1 MASRFVPC
9 LRRVLMPSSAIVRNA
24 RIPVASAS
32 LRTEGKQIAPLC
44 SRAQSDARI
53 LLPWN
58 LHSEVG
64 FDVPTEIKDS
74 TIPNGGLGRFIKE
87 FVTAGSVIRADPIIS
102 VQDFISSGGVS
113 PSQTVAIEML
123 DAGDMDALVEHFAAS
138 RESSLEHIRT
148 MISWFVAGVPAERT
162 DRGRPLV
169 YLLAHSFHSNH
180 SDAEHANI
188 ETVVE
193 NGLLLQKT
201 VRDISPDSEILL
213 DYTTMG
219 IEDFAKTWCAENRVS
234 DVESMSTKDVFD
246 TTNSSRV
253 SANHM

>member
-1 MASRFVPC
+1 
-9 LRRVLMPSSAIVRNA
+9 MPSSAIARNA

-32 LRTEGKQIAPLC
+32 LRTSGKQIAPLC
-44 SRAQSDARI
+44 SKAHSDSRI

-58 LHSEVG
+58 LHSDVG
-64 FDVPTEIKDS
+64 FVVPTEIKDS
-74 TIPNGGLGRFIKE
+74 LIPNGGNGRFLQE
-87 FVTAGSVIRADPIIS
+87 FVTSGSVIRSDPIIS
-102 VQDFISSGGVS
+102 AQDFISSGGVS

-123 DAGDMDALVEHFAAS
+123 SAGDMDAVVEHFAAS

-180 SDAEHANI
+180 SDSTSANI

-193 NGLLLQKT
+193 NGMLLQKT
-201 VRDISPDSEILL
+201 VRDILPGSEILL
-213 DYTTMG
+213 DYSTMG

-234 DVESMSTKDVFD
+234 DVESMSRDVFD
-246 TTNSSRV
+246 SAAASRV
-253 SANHM
+253 SANLV